1 MSMTVR
7 IKLQGLRNIDYLTD
21 ALNEMGIQF
30 RRNETDRGEKPDTS
44 LGSITVDGQ
53 NIHIQRNDSG
63 DLVFVGDSDWG
74 HFQSERF
81 RNKVRQ
87 NYSVAAVKYKV
98 DEMGYHLADIQT
110 LQDGTVKILARAW
123 G

>member
-7 IKLQGLRNIDYLTD
+7 IKLQGLNNMDYLTD
-21 ALNEMGIQF
+21 ALNEMGIQY
-30 RRNETDRGEKPDTS
+30 RRNETGRGEKPDTL

-53 NIHIQRNDSG
+53 NIDIHRNDTG
-63 DLVFVGDSDWG
+63 DLVFVGDSDWRY
-74 HFQSERF
+74 FQSERF

-87 NYSVAAVKYKV
+87 SYSVAAVKYKV